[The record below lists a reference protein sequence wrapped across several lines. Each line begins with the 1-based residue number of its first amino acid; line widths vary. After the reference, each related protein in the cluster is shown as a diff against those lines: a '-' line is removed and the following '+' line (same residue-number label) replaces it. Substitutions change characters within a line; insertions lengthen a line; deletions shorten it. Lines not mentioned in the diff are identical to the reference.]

1 MKKAPPAPA
10 AFAASSPPADAVA
23 SEDKVVGAV
32 SNSAARSA
40 SKPAPAMQSMR
51 MGAGSPE
58 KQARLAEIGRQLE
71 SAKGDQRKAL
81 LMEKCEIEASLQL
94 GPDAVQ
100 TCSMVSQEFPGTP
113 EAKRAGDLARGFS
126 VQLPAREER

>member
-1 MKKAPPAPA
+1 MKKSAENRADSSEKAAVPPPPAG
-10 AFAASSPPADAVA
+10 FAASSPPADAVA
-23 SEDKVVGAV
+23 
-32 SNSAARSA
+32 SA

-58 KQARLAEIGRQLE
+58 KMARLAEIGRQLQ

-113 EAKRAGDLARGFS
+113 EAKRASELARGFS
-126 VQLPAREER
+126 VQLPAAEER